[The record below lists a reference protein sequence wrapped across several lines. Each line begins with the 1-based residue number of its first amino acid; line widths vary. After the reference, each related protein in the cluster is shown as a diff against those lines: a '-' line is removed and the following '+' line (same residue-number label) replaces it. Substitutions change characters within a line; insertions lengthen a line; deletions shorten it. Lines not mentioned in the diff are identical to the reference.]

1 MNVKKTDFVLKMTLK
16 HNIDST
22 KSAPIT
28 GHIIT
33 DDNLDKFDIDE
44 KIIKEMSKII
54 YLEMIKIKNSNN
66 PNNKS

>member
-1 MNVKKTDFVLKMTLK
+1 MNIKKTDFVLKMTLE

-28 GHIIT
+28 GHTIT

-44 KIIKEMSKII
+44 KIVKEMAKII

-66 PNNKS
+66 FNKNS